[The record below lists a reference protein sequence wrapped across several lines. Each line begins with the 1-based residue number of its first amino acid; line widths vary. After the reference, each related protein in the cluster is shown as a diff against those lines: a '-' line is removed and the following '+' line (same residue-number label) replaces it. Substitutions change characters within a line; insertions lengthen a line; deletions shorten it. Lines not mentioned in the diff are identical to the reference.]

1 MPIPIVELWLE
12 CIFTWLSWDTSWDE
26 NNITSSNGSF
36 EIVANERFNICSGI
50 DVGKIGTNTWGD
62 WSDIVNVD
70 SGNGCVTLKC

>member
-1 MPIPIVELWLE
+1 MLFISL
-12 CIFTWLSWDTSWDE
+12 FTWLSWDTSWDE

-70 SGNGCVTLKC
+70 TGNGCVTLNF